1 MNDKIKHEVITW
13 GIFLIGVLIL
23 VYPIEKLYVYLQM
36 SIGLLAVLSVVT
48 GMLLMF
54 CVEWFTKNI
63 LKK

>member
-1 MNDKIKHEVITW
+1 MNSKIKHELITW
-13 GIFLIGVLIL
+13 VIFLIAVAILI
-23 VYPIEKLYVYLQM
+23 YPIEKLYVYLQM
-36 SIGLLAVLSVVT
+36 STGLLAIMSVVT